1 MKVVSFDVV
10 GTLVDSYYEDYVWK
24 EAVPRLYSRKR
35 GVGLEEAKDYVLREY
50 DRIGKNDIRWYYLN
64 IGSNTSS

>member
-35 GVGLEEAKDYVLREY
+35 GVGIEEAKDCVLREY
-50 DRIGKNDIRWYYLN
+50 DRIGKNDIRW
-64 IGSNTSS
+64 